1 MTARMHPDE
10 IDIDADTVRRMLGMQ
25 FPEWAGLPITRM
37 PSSGTV
43 NAMFRLGDDM
53 LVRAPFVLTGTP
65 GIEMEAQWLPRLAPQ
80 LPVPIPAV
88 LGVGT
93 PALDYPCPWLVLGWL
108 AGACPVPG
116 ELDDPDG
123 LARDLAGFL
132 AALRRVD
139 TTDAPRG
146 YRGGP
151 LAPLDEPVRACLAE
165 CEVSFGRVL
174 DLAALAES
182 WRESLAAAPWHG
194 VPVWVHCDLLPGN
207 VLVEN
212 ERLVGVLDFATS
224 GIGDP
229 ACDLMAGWSM
239 LPASGRRMLR
249 ELLDVDDDTW
259 ARGRGW
265 ALAQAVIALPYYRE
279 TNPTMAA
286 SALHVLTELVR

>member
-10 IDIDADTVRRMLGMQ
+10 IDIDAGTVRRLLRLQ
-25 FPEWAGLPITRM
+25 FPEWADLPINRM
-37 PSSGTV
+37 PSPGTV

-53 LVRAPFVLTGTP
+53 LVRAPFVPMGTP
-65 GIEMEAQWLPRLAPQ
+65 GIELEAQWLPRLAPQ

-108 AGACPVPG
+108 AGDCPVPG
-116 ELDDPDG
+116 DLEHTDR
-123 LARDLAGFL
+123 LARDIAGFL
-132 AALRRVD
+132 AALRRAD
-139 TTDAPRG
+139 TTDAPLG

-151 LAPLDEPVRACLAE
+151 LAPLDERVRACLAE
-165 CEVSFGRVL
+165 CEAPFGHLL
-174 DLAALAES
+174 DPTALAES
-182 WRESLAAAPWHG
+182 WRESLAAGPWHG
-194 VPVWVHCDLLPGN
+194 APVWVHCDLLPGN

-212 ERLVGVLDFATS
+212 GRLVGVLDFAAS

-229 ACDLMAGWSM
+229 ACDLMAGWSI

-249 ELLDVDDDTW
+249 ELLDVDEATW

-279 TNPTMAA
+279 TNPAMAA
-286 SALHVLTELVR
+286 SALRVLTELVR